1 MVVKA
6 SVVGVRWEESRI
18 TTTGKNKVLAKERRK
33 GKSFHGAHGTGG
45 SDVFI
50 YGTRNGKWQ
59 KFTKVCE
66 SFGAR
71 FRLRSLW
78 RMQNSVALRLSHT
91 AVFYNFD
98 MINPIRTITMFSLF
112 LSPLNTVAYLP
123 LAFLLHCRSGTI
135 DRHKVRDTSSAAAL
149 LRYWFSLHF
158 LLLLNGHYALWY

>member
-18 TTTGKNKVLAKERRK
+18 TKTGKNKVLAKERRK

-98 MINPIRTITMFSLF
+98 MINPIRTITMFSLSHCWIQ
-112 LSPLNTVAYLP
+112 LLIYLWP
-123 LAFLLHCRSGTI
+123 FSCTA
-135 DRHKVRDTSSAAAL
+135 AAAL
-149 LRYWFSLHF
+149 STDTKCETLRLPPHFFATDFHFTFSC
-158 LLLLNGHYALWY
+158 Y